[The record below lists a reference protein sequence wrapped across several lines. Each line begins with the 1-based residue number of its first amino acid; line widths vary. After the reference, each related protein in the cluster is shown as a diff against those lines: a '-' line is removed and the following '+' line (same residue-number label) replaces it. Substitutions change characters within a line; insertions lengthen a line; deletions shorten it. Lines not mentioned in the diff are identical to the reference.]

1 MALNP
6 SPPTAP
12 ASNDATSQNGVR
24 YLGQIVTALTTL
36 ASNLST
42 AFARV
47 GGTSGSAVG
56 GAATLPAN
64 PVGFVTITLANGTS
78 VKVPYYT

>member
-1 MALNP
+1 MAEQGQGFSILSALMQGVQSLNRL
-6 SPPTAP
+6 
-12 ASNDATSQNGVR
+12 SQD
-24 YLGQIVTALTTL
+24 
-36 ASNLST
+36 LST

-47 GGTSGSAVG
+47 GGTSSTATG

-64 PVGFVTITLANGTS
+64 PVGFVTITLPSGQA